1 MLVGLRSLDMKSP
14 EKQESS
20 GKGTARIVSVVGLI
34 LVWGIV
40 WANLPSKD
48 ELWSA
53 QLSSGVAAKRPAVE
67 KLDLTIPGLPAAPPS
82 NAPIASGGSAPVG
95 SQRASELHQ
104 VRQITELKCDAELQQ
119 RCPESLSGIDRQE
132 CVVHHIKELLPA
144 CQHIVRQRLV
154 RWKEAGS
161 YRFICAED
169 VERLC
174 RGMEAG
180 EDRVLQC
187 LQEHAQHVSEPCY
200 QSLPKG
206 HLQLKN

>member
-1 MLVGLRSLDMKSP
+1 MKAR

-20 GKGTARIVSVVGLI
+20 GKSTARIVSVVGLI

-40 WANLPSKD
+40 WANLPSKE

-53 QLSSGVAAKRPAVE
+53 GPYSGVAAKRPVIDD
-67 KLDLTIPGLPAAPPS
+67 LDLTIPGLPAALS
-82 NAPIASGGSAPVG
+82 HGSSSTGSGGSAPVRLQG
-95 SQRASELHQ
+95 TSESHR
-104 VRQITELKCDAELQQ
+104 VRQITELKCDAEVQQ
-119 RCPESLSGIDRQE
+119 RCPESLSGSDRQE

-144 CQHIVRQRLV
+144 CQLIVRQRLV

-161 YRFICAED
+161 YRFLCAED
-169 VERLC
+169 VGRLC

-187 LQEHAQHVSEPCY
+187 LQERAQHVSESCY

-206 HLQLKN
+206 QLQLKN

>member
-1 MLVGLRSLDMKSP
+1 MKTLAR
-14 EKQESS
+14 QQSS
-20 GKGTARIVSVVGLI
+20 GKTTARIVSVVGLI

-40 WANLPSKD
+40 WANLPSRD

-53 QLSSGVAAKRPAVE
+53 QPYSGVVAKRPVVE
-67 KLDLTIPGLPAAPPS
+67 ELDLTIPGLPAAPS
-82 NAPIASGGSAPVG
+82 NGTTAIGLPGSAQG
-95 SQRASELHQ
+95 RSQGTSDSHR
-104 VRQITELKCDAELQQ
+104 VRQIAELKCDAEVQQ
-119 RCPESLSGIDRQE
+119 RCPESMRVPDRQE
-132 CVVHHIKELLPA
+132 CVAHHIKELLPA
-144 CQHIVRQRLV
+144 CQHIARQRLV
-154 RWKEAGS
+154 RWKEAGN

-187 LQEHAQHVSEPCY
+187 LQEHAQYISEPCY

-206 HLQLKN
+206 QLQLKN

>member
-1 MLVGLRSLDMKSP
+1 MKTL
-14 EKQESS
+14 EKQQSS
-20 GKGTARIVSVVGLI
+20 GKSTARIVSVVGLI

-53 QLSSGVAAKRPAVE
+53 QPYSGVASKRPVVE
-67 KLDLTIPGLPAAPPS
+67 KLDLTIPGLPAAPS
-82 NAPIASGGSAPVG
+82 NGTLSIGSGGSAPVR
-95 SQRASELHQ
+95 SQGTSDSHR
-104 VRQITELKCDAELQQ
+104 VRQITELKCDAEVQQ
-119 RCPESLSGIDRQE
+119 RCPQSMSGTDRQE

-174 RGMEAG
+174 RGMETG
-180 EDRVLQC
+180 DDRVLQC

-206 HLQLKN
+206 QLQLKN